1 MNKPIALSKIFFA
14 SCYASVND
22 YWVSKGSNFFTF
34 GFSGHVRLLC
44 NSHGFLTASHTFLLP
59 ALRST
64 MLNNFGIKTRF
75 RRSIIIGY
83 STQESSPKALIGS
96 IWLKYLHNQGQ
107 LNKIFSLPTT
117 MEADPSWPHCTW
129 CSPAW
134 FIPFVTID
142 TVEYVTG
149 IWNGHLIFRSRN
161 LYYLCLI
168 IRIWPHENRDRLRQ
182 TTWHYETEASWV
194 ATIK

>member
-1 MNKPIALSKIFFA
+1 MP
-14 SCYASVND
+14 
-22 YWVSKGSNFFTF
+22 VSIINEFQNSMFR
-34 GFSGHVRLLC
+34 FSGHVRLLC
-44 NSHGFLTASHTFLLP
+44 NSHGFLTPSRTFLLP
-59 ALRST
+59 VLRNT
-64 MLNNFGIKTRF
+64 TLNNSGIKIRF

-83 STQESSPKALIGS
+83 STQGSLPEALIGS

-107 LNKIFSLPTT
+107 STKIFSLPIT
-117 MEADPSWPHCTW
+117 MKADPSWPHCMW

-161 LYYLCLI
+161 LYYLWLI
-168 IRIWPHENRDRLRQ
+168 SLMNTGLAARE
-182 TTWHYETEASWV
+182 SWL
-194 ATIK
+194 ATPDHMKLWEWSIVSCY